1 MSVSCLHF
9 IYDSAS
15 LTRLFL
21 PPPISTHNRLSQTKH
36 QNRSIEALYAEQ
48 QRRSD
53 TAETNIIRLT
63 KRLQDLTQS
72 NEVEKNQIRYQ
83 AEERLQTESST
94 LLAEANKARAAKE
107 EEIKALN
114 DRNEKNR
121 LILENKIEVLST
133 TNAKLNSDKM
143 ASENESERLATKL
156 SYTETTNSTL
166 TNEVTTLQSQL
177 KQVSDEKKTIE
188 KSLHQLQ
195 LELTSLAQSNNNQER
210 TISQAEAQRVSAEQ
224 VSSNAKQTLSRQ
236 QSQLEELKRRLEE
249 AELETSKY
257 KDLTSRY
264 QTNRLEMKKRVKEK
278 VEMIREQEDV
288 LIVKEKETTDLKCRV
303 KRLEEELH
311 KSQTEKSTMSRD
323 LSTAKKQAEDDKKKL
338 ENNQQVSIFS
348 CVCIV
353 CLISVLILNLSS
365 SSFTYQVIAWLN
377 KQVNKSSSSGGATTW
392 QRGLE
397 AAANDNSTSTTRA
410 LPTPAFPTPLTTNS
424 QASGAALSRLLP
436 NNAVAT
442 PYQRL
447 HVTPDLKPSI
457 SDGVGGSGGMPQLH
471 PGPTPYSMRPHC
483 PT

>member
-1 MSVSCLHF
+1 M
-9 IYDSAS
+9 
-15 LTRLFL
+15 
-21 PPPISTHNRLSQTKH
+21 H

-53 TAETNIIRLT
+53 TAETNLIRLN

-72 NEVEKNQIRYQ
+72 SEVEKNEIRYQ
-83 AEERLQTESST
+83 VEERLQNESCT
-94 LLAEANKARAAKE
+94 RLAEANKARAAKE

-121 LILENKIEVLST
+121 QILENKIEVLSS

-143 ASENESERLATKL
+143 ASENENERLATKL

-166 TNEVTTLQSQL
+166 KNEVNTLQNQL
-177 KQVSDEKKTIE
+177 KHVSEEKKTIE

-195 LELTSLAQSNNNQER
+195 LELSSLAQSNNNQEQ
-210 TISQAEAQRVSAEQ
+210 TISQTEAQRVSAEQ

-236 QSQLEELKRRLEE
+236 QTQLEELRRRLDE
-249 AELETSKY
+249 AELETAKY

-264 QTNRLEMKKRVKEK
+264 QTNRLEMKKRIKEK

-303 KRLEEELH
+303 KSLEEELQ
-311 KSQTEKSTMSRD
+311 KSQTEKSNMSRD

-338 ENNQQVSIFS
+338 ENNQQVSVS
-348 CVCIV
+348 LVCIA
-353 CLISVLILNLSS
+353 CLLIISYTLIFHL
-365 SSFTYQVIAWLN
+365 SSFTHQVIAWLN
-377 KQVNKSSSSGGATTW
+377 KQVNKSSSNSIGGTTTW

-397 AAANDNSTSTTRA
+397 AATYNTHNNSMNTRA
-410 LPTPAFPTPLTTNS
+410 LPTLATSAAAFPTPLTTNS
-424 QASGAALSRLLP
+424 QASSAALSRLLP

-442 PYQRL
+442 PYQRS
-447 HVTPDLKPSI
+447 HVTPDLKP
-457 SDGVGGSGGMPQLH
+457 GSSAVDGGMPLLH
-471 PGPTPYSMRPHC
+471 PGPTPYSMPPQRP
-483 PT
+483 T

>member
-1 MSVSCLHF
+1 M
-9 IYDSAS
+9 
-15 LTRLFL
+15 
-21 PPPISTHNRLSQTKH
+21 H
-36 QNRSIEALYAEQ
+36 QNRSIEFLYAEQ

-53 TAETNIIRLT
+53 TAETNLIRLN
-63 KRLQDLTQS
+63 KRLEDLTQS
-72 NEVEKNQIRYQ
+72 SEVEKNQIRYQ

-94 LLAEANKARAAKE
+94 RLAEANKASAAKD

-121 LILENKIEVLST
+121 QILENKIEVLSS

-143 ASENESERLATKL
+143 ASENENERLATKL

-177 KQVSDEKKTIE
+177 KHVSEEKKTIE

-210 TISQAEAQRVSAEQ
+210 TISQTEAQRLSAEQ

-236 QSQLEELKRRLEE
+236 QTQLEELKRRLEE
-249 AELETSKY
+249 SEDETAKY

-264 QTNRLEMKKRVKEK
+264 QTNRLEMKKRIKEK

-303 KRLEEELH
+303 KSLEEELQ
-311 KSQTEKSTMSRD
+311 KSQTEKSNMTRD

-338 ENNQQVSIFS
+338 ENNQQVSILS
-348 CVCIV
+348 CVCIA
-353 CLISVLILNLSS
+353 CLLLDIQTLILYLSS
-365 SSFTYQVIAWLN
+365 SLFTHQVIAWLN
-377 KQVNKSSSSGGATTW
+377 KQVNKSSSSSGATTTW

-397 AAANDNSTSTTRA
+397 AAANNNYSMSTRA
-410 LPTPAFPTPLTTNS
+410 LPTPASAAAFPTPLTTNS
-424 QASGAALSRLLP
+424 QASATLSRLLP

-442 PYQRL
+442 PYQRS
-447 HVTPDLKPSI
+447 HVTPDLKPGTI
-457 SDGVGGSGGMPQLH
+457 VGGGSGMPQLH
-471 PGPTPYSMRPHC
+471 PGPTPYLMLPQRP
-483 PT
+483 T